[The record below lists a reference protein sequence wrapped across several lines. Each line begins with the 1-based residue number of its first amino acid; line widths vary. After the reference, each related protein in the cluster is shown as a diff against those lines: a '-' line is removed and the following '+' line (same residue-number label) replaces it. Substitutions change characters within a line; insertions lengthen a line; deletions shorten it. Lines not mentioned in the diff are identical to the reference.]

1 MSVNANK
8 IADYLLCES
17 RYRGEVLTHLKLQ
30 KLMYYAQAWSIT
42 ARDQELFSEDFQAW
56 VHGPVLLSQYARFRD
71 FGWKPIDL
79 DVKRPD
85 LDEDV
90 RDHLDEIVNVFGA
103 ESAVALERMTH
114 QETPWI
120 TARGEL
126 PEHAACNRVIQKGWM
141 KDYYSSL

>member
-1 MSVNANK
+1 VTVSPDK

-42 ARDQELFSEDFQAW
+42 AREEALFDEDFQAW
-56 VHGPVLLSQYARFRD
+56 VHGPVLPSQYNRFRGY
-71 FGWKPIDL
+71 GWKPIDL
-79 DVKRPD
+79 DILRPD
-85 LDEDV
+85 FESGLRE
-90 RDHLDEIVNVFGA
+90 HLDEIVNVFGI

-120 TARGEL
+120 RARGDL
-126 PEHAACNRVIQKGWM
+126 PAHAACNRVIQKDWM